1 MILNIIHLILSFL
14 LIVVILLQ
22 AKGGGLIK
30 TWVGESFHSKR
41 GVEKSLFFLTI
52 LLTLLFLISSILIIL
67 SA

>member
-22 AKGGGLIK
+22 GKGGGLIK
-30 TWVGESFHSKR
+30 TWAGESFHSKR
-41 GVEKSLFFLTI
+41 GFEKSLFFLTI